1 MSLSISY
8 KIRPVSFI
16 SLCQRKHID
25 FKVDF
30 DNLFS
35 PVILFILLNIL
46 GFFEKSLF
54 VHANTVFAMIKVTF
68 GPDKFRCP
76 LKKVTIG
83 HHLNVHFLSKDNRGS

>member
-1 MSLSISY
+1 MSFFLIDMSLSISY

-35 PVILFILLNIL
+35 PVILFILLYIL
-46 GFFEKSLF
+46 GFFEKVTFF
-54 VHANTVFAMIKVTF
+54 VHANTVFAIIKVTF

-76 LKKVTIG
+76 LKK
-83 HHLNVHFLSKDNRGS
+83 